1 MWAYLKG
8 FNMLDN
14 AIISEFVLNDNIPQ
28 YLNQTWTGEQ
38 ITRVVGTQYFSIT
51 FKATMNKQFRAE
63 IANFYAQYAQGKPF
77 DMSLGWWG
85 KYTGNQNAGVQATA
99 ARTAGA
105 TSIAV
110 NSNSL
115 EVGSIIQF
123 NGHKKLYRVIAN
135 SGTTMTIFP
144 GLIKNIQLGEVIKY
158 DNLSGSFV
166 LTPQNAVY
174 SFPGTNLIEVTIQA
188 TENIRG

>member
-1 MWAYLKG
+1 
-8 FNMLDN
+8 MLNN
-14 AIISEFVLNDNIPQ
+14 ATISDFVLSDNVPLFQ
-28 YLNQTWTGEQ
+28 QKTWTGEQ
-38 ITRVVGTQYFSIT
+38 ITRVVGTEYFSIS
-51 FKATMNKQFRAE
+51 FKVTMNKQYRAE
-63 IANFYAQYAQGKPF
+63 LSNFYAQYAQGKPF

-85 KYTGNQNAGVQATA
+85 KYTGNQTANVQATA
-99 ARTAGA
+99 ARAAGA

-110 NSNSL
+110 NSNRL
-115 EVGSIIQF
+115 EVGSLIQF
-123 NGHKKLYRVIAN
+123 NGHKKLYRIIAN

-166 LTPQNAVY
+166 LTTQNSQF
-174 SFPGTNLIEVTIQA
+174 SFPSNNLIGVIIQA